1 MTQDLTDFD
10 ETGKIRLQSDL
21 NENTKLNMILES
33 EMERKQSGGEWW
45 RVVAG
50 GDSESCFLY
59 LICLSVRKY
68 FNLITTTYFV
78 MQEVPNIYLCI
89 HFQEK
94 ICNTFVLQFKVS

>member
-45 RVVAG
+45 LEG
-50 GDSESCFLY
+50 GTVNPVSC
-59 LICLSVRKY
+59 I
-68 FNLITTTYFV
+68 
-78 MQEVPNIYLCI
+78 
-89 HFQEK
+89 
-94 ICNTFVLQFKVS
+94 

>member
-21 NENTKLNMILES
+21 NENTKLNTEYDIGVWNG
-33 EMERKQSGGEWW
+33 KKTKWW

-94 ICNTFVLQFKVS
+94 LCNTFVLQFKVS